1 MSAQGHWVFPEGIEE
16 VLPPFAQQLDWL
28 CRDII
33 DLYTTWG
40 YQLVIPPIIEYLDSL
55 LTGTGKDLELQM
67 FKLTDQLNGR
77 LMGIRADITPQVA
90 RIDAYNMRQESP
102 TRLCYLGPVLRTL
115 PEHTGSNRCPLQVGG
130 ELYGHKGIE
139 SDIEIF
145 CLMVETIKMVGL
157 KNIHIDFGHASIYK
171 TLVELLKIEGQVE
184 EQLFSVLQRKSL
196 LELNNMMVGNLLSEE
211 AGEIFT
217 TLIKSN
223 GSASELQQNSAPFKN
238 LPQEIQH
245 YIDELQRIVVLA
257 SQRMSDVQC
266 SFDLCELHGY
276 RYHTGITFTAYVPNH
291 GSGIA
296 FGGRYDGIG
305 SAFGRSRPATGFS
318 TDINTIMSLCVA
330 DKPRKM
336 AIYAPCSDAANQ
348 LEAINNLRSKG
359 EIVICELSGQK
370 STATEI
376 GCDRQLVLQED
387 RWVVKSFS
395 Q

>member
-1 MSAQGHWVFPEGIEE
+1 MSAEGHWVFPEGIEE
-16 VLPPFAQQLDWL
+16 VIPPFAQQLDWL

-40 YQLVIPPIIEYLDSL
+40 YQLVIPPLVEYLDSL

-90 RIDAYNMRQESP
+90 RIDAYNMQQDSP
-102 TRLCYLGPVLRTL
+102 TRLCYLGPVLHTF
-115 PEHTGSNRCPLQVGG
+115 PANTGSNRCPLQVGG

-139 SDIEIF
+139 SDMEIL
-145 CLMVETIKMVGL
+145 CLMIETIKIVGI

-171 TLVELLKIEGQVE
+171 TLIKSLKIEGSVE
-184 EQLFSVLQRKSL
+184 EQLFNVLQRKSL
-196 LELNNMMVGNLLSEE
+196 AELNGMITKNLLSEE
-211 AGEIFT
+211 AGAIFV

-223 GSASELQQNSAPFKN
+223 GSASELQQNLVSFKN
-238 LPQEIQH
+238 ISQEIQC
-245 YIDELQRIVVLA
+245 YIDEIQKIIELA

-276 RYHTGITFTAYVPNH
+276 RYHTGITFTAYVPDY
-291 GSGIA
+291 GYGIA

-318 TDINTIMSLCVA
+318 ADINTIMRLSVM
-330 DKPRKM
+330 DKPKKM
-336 AIYAPCSDAANQ
+336 AIYVPCSDAIEQ
-348 LEAINNLRSKG
+348 LETINNLRSKG

-370 STATEI
+370 NTAAEM
-376 GCDRQLVLQED
+376 GCDRQLILQED
-387 RWVVKSFS
+387 KWVVKSLAE
-395 Q
+395 